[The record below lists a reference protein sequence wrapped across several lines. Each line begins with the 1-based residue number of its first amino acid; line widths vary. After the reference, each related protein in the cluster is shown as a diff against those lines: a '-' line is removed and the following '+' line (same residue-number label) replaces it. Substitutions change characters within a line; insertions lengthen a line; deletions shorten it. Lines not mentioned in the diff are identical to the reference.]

1 MGRYGGDWVT
11 IKLTIPEIPPS
22 NNEFMGRGSRKYQ
35 AFTYQDEKKKW
46 EWLVKAAIK
55 DKPKKPLQ
63 KAEVKI
69 IYYFKTHHRRD
80 PDNYSGKFILDGLTS
95 AGIIQDDSFANI
107 DLVLRG
113 RVDKENPRT
122 EIYVRGL

>member
-1 MGRYGGDWVT
+1 MT
-11 IKLTIPEIPPS
+11 CIKLVIPEIPPS
-22 NNEFMGRGSRKYQ
+22 NNKYMGRGSRYYQ
-35 AFTYQDEKKKW
+35 SFTYQEEKTKW
-46 EWLVKAAIK
+46 AWLIRSAVK
-55 DKPKKPLQ
+55 DKPKKPIER
-63 KAEVKI
+63 AEVKI
-69 IYYFKTHHRRD
+69 IYYFPTKQRRD